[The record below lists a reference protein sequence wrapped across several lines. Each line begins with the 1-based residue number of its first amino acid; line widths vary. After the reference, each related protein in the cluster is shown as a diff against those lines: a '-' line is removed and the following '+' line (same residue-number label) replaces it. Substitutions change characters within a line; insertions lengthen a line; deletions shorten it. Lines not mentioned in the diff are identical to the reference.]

1 LTFAKKPG
9 GRNFVTTQYD
19 WSYDMRPFKRLNKR
33 RKARAFKLLLTP
45 FFEKFRLQNPLES
58 KGYRPLQMSFDDQF
72 KALIFYHL
80 EEFSSGTELLQAFEQ
95 NDFAKECVAPPKGIS
110 KASFFEAINTR
121 GLEQL
126 TEVFSHLV
134 KQAGKSIPAEYAH
147 LGNLV
152 SIDGSLITAVL
163 SMEWADYRSGSKK
176 AKAHIGFD
184 INRGIPR
191 KIYLSDGKE
200 GERPFVDKIIDKGE
214 TGVMDRGYQSH
225 GHFDQW
231 QAAEKFFVCR
241 IREHTHTTVIRENA
255 VNPGSIVFYD
265 NVVLLGTKG
274 VNQTEKELRLV
285 GYRVDGK
292 DYWIATNRYDLT
304 AEEVAQVYKLR
315 WSIETFFGWWKR
327 HLKVYHLIARSQ
339 YGLMVQLLGGL
350 ITYLLLAIYCREQ
363 HNEPVSIARVRELR
377 NQIANEAAEELKER
391 QARKQCRSNKTRK
404 LKPKRRRAKT

>member
-1 LTFAKKPG
+1 
-9 GRNFVTTQYD
+9 
-19 WSYDMRPFKRLNKR
+19 MRPFKRLKQR
-33 RKARAFKLLLTP
+33 RKARAFKLLLAP
-45 FFEKFRLQNPLES
+45 IFERFKSDNELES
-58 KGYRPLQMSFDDQF
+58 RGYRPLQMTFDDQL

-80 EEFSSGTELLQAFEQ
+80 EEFSSGSELIQALEQ
-95 NDFAKECVAPPKGIS
+95 NNFAKECVAPPKGIKKS
-110 KASFFEAINTR
+110 AFFEAINNR

-126 TEVFSHLV
+126 TEVFDHLV
-134 KQAGKSIPAEYAH
+134 KQAGRVLPAEYAH

-152 SIDGSLITAVL
+152 SIDGSLIDAVL
-163 SMEWADYRSGSKK
+163 SMEWADYRNGSKK
-176 AKAHIGFD
+176 AKAHVGFD

-225 GHFDQW
+225 AHFDQW

-241 IREHTHTTVIRENA
+241 IRENTHITVISESA
-255 VNPGSIVFYD
+255 VSPDSIVFYD
-265 NVVLLGTKG
+265 KIVLLGTKG
-274 VNQTEKELRLV
+274 INQTEKELRLV
-285 GYRVDGK
+285 GYRIDGT

-315 WSIETFFGWWKR
+315 WNIETFFGWWKR
-327 HLKVYHLIARSQ
+327 HLKVYHLIARSE

-363 HNEPVSIARVRELR
+363 HQEPVSISRVRELR
-377 NQIANEAAEELKER
+377 NQIANEAAE
-391 QARKQCRSNKTRK
+391 QQSQQTRKQGKTNKIRQ
-404 LKPKRRRAKT
+404 LKRIKRRAKT

>member
-1 LTFAKKPG
+1 
-9 GRNFVTTQYD
+9 
-19 WSYDMRPFKRLNKR
+19 MRPFKRLQQR
-33 RKARAFKLLLTP
+33 RKSRAFKLILAP
-45 FFEKFRLQNPLES
+45 IFERFKSDNQLES
-58 KGYRPLQMSFDDQF
+58 RGYRPLQMSFDDQL

-80 EEFSSGTELLQAFEQ
+80 EEFSSGSELLQALEQ
-95 NDFAKECVAPPKGIS
+95 NDFAKECVAPPKGIKKS
-110 KASFFEAINTR
+110 SFFEAINNR

-134 KQAGKSIPAEYAH
+134 RQAGKALPVEYAH

-152 SIDGSLITAVL
+152 SIDGSLIDAVL

-176 AKAHIGFD
+176 AKAHVGFD

-200 GERPFVDKIIDKGE
+200 GERPFVDKIIEKDE

-225 GHFDQW
+225 DHFDQW
-231 QAAEKFFVCR
+231 QTAEKFFVCR
-241 IREHTHTTVIRENA
+241 IRENTHKTVIRENA
-255 VNPGSIVFYD
+255 VNPDSIVFYD

-274 VNQTEKELRLV
+274 TNQTEKELRLV
-285 GYRVDGK
+285 GYRIDGK
-292 DYWIATNRYDLT
+292 DFWVATNRYDLT

-327 HLKVYHLIARSQ
+327 HLKVYHLIARSE
-339 YGLMVQLLGGL
+339 YGLMVQILGGL

-363 HNEPVSIARVRELR
+363 HNEPVSINRVRELR
-377 NQIANEAAEELKER
+377 NQIANEAAEDLKSQR
-391 QARKQCRSNKTRK
+391 ARKPNKNKRIK
-404 LKPKRRRAKT
+404 SKRRRAKT